1 MLDAMPPCAS
11 TPGEGSKAS
20 AGRRPAERR
29 VKKLQRTASWE
40 LQFMG
45 GEEDSPP
52 FLFACLVI
60 YLFQSVRFWPKGFT
74 NVSTFAMIR
83 KYRKKWKRTL
93 SREARIR

>member
-29 VKKLQRTASWE
+29 VKKLQWTASWE

-45 GEEDSPP
+45 RGGNFSA
-52 FLFACLVI
+52 LFVCLFGS
-60 YLFQSVRFWPKGFT
+60 LFV
-74 NVSTFAMIR
+74 
-83 KYRKKWKRTL
+83 
-93 SREARIR
+93 